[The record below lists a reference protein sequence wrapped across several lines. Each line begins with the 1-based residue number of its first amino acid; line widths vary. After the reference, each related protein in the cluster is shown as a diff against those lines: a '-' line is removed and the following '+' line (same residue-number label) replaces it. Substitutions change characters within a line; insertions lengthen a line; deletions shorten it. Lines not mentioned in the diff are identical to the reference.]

1 MKYFEEGSAI
11 NQNGQHKISAY
22 EQSTKSP
29 NTSCNLQLVV
39 NKYLE
44 HCIMLP
50 DRRIYTVFP
59 IETPGYLFS
68 PQSYISVMGND
79 EGASYYPTFGVPLQ
93 SLQSYIDWLS

>member
-1 MKYFEEGSAI
+1 
-11 NQNGQHKISAY
+11 
-22 EQSTKSP
+22 
-29 NTSCNLQLVV
+29 
-39 NKYLE
+39 
-44 HCIMLP
+44 MLP

-79 EGASYYPTFGVPLQ
+79 EGASYYPTFSVPLQ